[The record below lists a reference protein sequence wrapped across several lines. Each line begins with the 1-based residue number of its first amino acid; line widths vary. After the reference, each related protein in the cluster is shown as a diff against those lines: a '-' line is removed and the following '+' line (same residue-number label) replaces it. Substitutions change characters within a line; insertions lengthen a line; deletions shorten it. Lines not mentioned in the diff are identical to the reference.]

1 MINNKVRGF
10 FKKIT
15 SEVFTQKKETKENP
29 FLIQENDEPDV
40 IFAKNLNKDG
50 GRFFYCENI
59 GKLQITLKKLIKHLK
74 IEKIYCAET
83 NIQENLN
90 KLNIFFDNTNPEN
103 CEAILTTCEY
113 IIANQGKVLLSS
125 KQMGKHNLKDL
136 PNQFIVLSYTS
147 QIALRINDAMRGM
160 TNKYKTQIPSH
171 ITSVGNQKNGKKLNV
186 LVFEDFKSFR

>member
-1 MINNKVRGF
+1 MITNKVKDF

-15 SEVFTQKKETKENP
+15 SDVFIQKKTSKENS
-29 FLIQENDEPDV
+29 LSVKEEDEADV
-40 IFAKNLNKDG
+40 IFAKNLNKEG
-50 GRFFYCENI
+50 GRFFYCENVET
-59 GKLQITLKKLIKHLK
+59 LQKTLQKLIKHLNLT
-74 IEKIYCAET
+74 EIYCPEKE
-83 NIQENLN
+83 IQENLK
-90 KLNIFFDNTNPEN
+90 KLNVSFESKNPKK

-136 PNQFIVLSYTS
+136 PSEFIVLSYTS
-147 QIALRINDAMRGM
+147 QIALRINDAMRGI

-171 ITSVGNQKNGKKLNV
+171 ITTVGNKKNKQTLNV